1 MSKGR
6 FARIRELLDA
16 LLEAAPA
23 DPAAWLLEHY
33 RDDLDI
39 HSAVLAAADETRVEA
54 PQPPATRYFAE
65 AGAGAPAFDAAALI
79 ETEIAGRF
87 ALQQILGSGG
97 SGTVFQ
103 AQDRITGETMAV
115 KVFHASALGGV
126 VDPRR
131 EAATLRLLRLP
142 GVVAL
147 HEDGI
152 DAVGPY
158 LVMDL
163 VEGRPF
169 PGAEGRLSWDALR
182 TLALALLEVL
192 SRIHWAGMVH
202 GDLKPSNVLVD
213 GEGRPHVLDLG
224 IARALDDVEVRPLA
238 GTPRYLAP
246 ELLMGGHPDV
256 RSDLFA
262 VGVLLADALGWVNGQ
277 PPAEHDAPDN
287 VVRAVQALLA
297 RDPDARPGSVAE
309 ALAGLRGGVTNRHAV
324 ARARL
329 APLASLGDDAARR
342 ELVAT
347 LFAGPERWFHI
358 PSDGAQ
364 QLLAEAAADAGAGA
378 VLEHL
383 DAWER
388 AGFGRWE
395 GDLFEIDRA
404 GLQRAKWAWFSTPRP
419 AVATEAR
426 PATKDAL
433 RLLVLAYLSPVEL
446 DDTTAAVVLGLPTE
460 AVGEA
465 RRELARGPWLP
476 DSSGTQA
483 RVWRLPPEALARIE
497 GEGTALRARLADQLS
512 TGDPLRLVLLSGP
525 THIARVPAV
534 ALDVA
539 THAFEVSSQPDVALW
554 ACEAGLRALAGAA
567 DSRARLPLLE
577 IVLAA
582 TILAPT
588 PPAINALRRRLGLL
602 PADPGVQFLE
612 RVAHAV
618 DRAMRADHAHAL
630 DRAPEILEAPTPLLR
645 RIVASVRLMVARRS
659 APVLDIEQRKL
670 EAAIAAGHHEL
681 VPYSLSTRAWQAYI
695 AQDHAEEARLQRQMT
710 GIGSSPAARL
720 RSWESLSSALLNAG
734 DMEGAR
740 EAIEQGAILAR
751 DLRHPHFE
759 LAHDEQLRHI
769 AYRSRQP
776 LEPDLASVDL
786 ARRYANK
793 LELASLATC
802 EAEIAW
808 RAGDLASAR
817 QLADLALEAHPAVRM
832 VPWLYPMRALQALLP
847 PGVPDDVLDQLVSE
861 VLAHGDARV
870 VVCAGALLARV
881 PCAPREQLMK
891 QVCLRAPEVGAPRDM
906 PLFVISVSEALQ
918 GW

>member
-6 FARIRELLDA
+6 FARIRRLLDA
-16 LLEAAPA
+16 LLDADPA
-23 DPAAWLLEHY
+23 DPAAWLLGHY
-33 RDDLDI
+33 PQDADI
-39 HSAVLAAADETRVEA
+39 HAAVLAAGDETRMEA

-65 AGAGAPAFDAAALI
+65 AGPRAPAFDAQALLGAD
-79 ETEIAGRF
+79 IADRF
-87 ALQQILGSGG
+87 ALHEILGSGG
-97 SGTVFQ
+97 SGTVFR
-103 AQDRITGETMAV
+103 AEDRITGETMAV

-169 PGAEGRLSWDALR
+169 PGAEGPLSWDALR
-182 TLALALLEVL
+182 SLALALLDVL
-192 SRIHWAGMVH
+192 GRIHWAGMVH

-262 VGVLLADALGWVNGQ
+262 VGVLLADALGWSNGQ
-277 PPAEHDAPDN
+277 PPAGHDAPES
-287 VVRAVQALLA
+287 VVHTVNALLS

-309 ALAGLRGGVTNRHAV
+309 ALAGLRGGVASRHAV

-329 APLASLGDDAARR
+329 APLATLGDDAARR
-342 ELVAT
+342 ELAAT

-364 QLLAEAAADAGAGA
+364 QLLTEAAAEPDA
-378 VLEHL
+378 VLERL

-395 GDLFEIDRA
+395 GALFEIDRA

-433 RLLVLAYLSPVEL
+433 RLLVLAYLSPVDL
-446 DDTTAAVVLGLPTE
+446 DDSTAGAVLGVDPD
-460 AVGEA
+460 AA
-465 RRELARGPWLP
+465 RQARVELARGPWLP
-476 DSSGTQA
+476 GTTGADA
-483 RVWRLPPEALARIE
+483 RVWHLPPEARAHVERE
-497 GEGTALRARLADQLS
+497 GAELRARLADQLPA
-512 TGDPLRLVLLSGP
+512 GDALRLVLLSAPEHVG
-525 THIARVPAV
+525 RVPKVAV
-534 ALDVA
+534 DVA
-539 THAFEVSSQPDVALW
+539 THAFDVLSDGDLALW
-554 ACEAGLRALAGAA
+554 ACEAGLRAL
-567 DSRARLPLLE
+567 SRSGDARALPQLVELL
-577 IVLAA
+577 LAA
-582 TILAPT
+582 TMLAPT
-588 PPAINALRRRLGLL
+588 LPAINALRRRMGML
-602 PADPGVQFLE
+602 PPEPAVQFVE
-612 RVAHAV
+612 RLARAV
-618 DRAMRADHAHAL
+618 DRAVHADYAHAL
-630 DRAPEILEAPTPLLR
+630 EGAPEILEAPTVLLR
-645 RIVASVRLMVARRS
+645 RLVASVRLMVARRS
-659 APVLDIEQRKL
+659 APVLDEEQRKL
-670 EAAIAAGHHEL
+670 EAAIQAGHEEL
-681 VPYSLSTRAWQAYI
+681 LPYALSTRAWQAHI
-695 AQDHAEEARLQRQMT
+695 AGNHAEEATLHRRLT
-710 GIGSSPAARL
+710 GIKASPVARL
-720 RSWESLSSALLNAG
+720 RTWEALSSALLDAG
-734 DMEGAR
+734 DLEGAR
-740 EAIEQGAILAR
+740 EAIEAGAVLAR
-751 DLRHPHFE
+751 DLRQPQFE
-759 LAHDEQLRHI
+759 AAHHEQLRHI
-769 AYRSRQP
+769 ACRSREP
-776 LEPDLASVDL
+776 VGPDVDSVEFARHFGSRLEA
-786 ARRYANK
+786 
-793 LELASLATC
+793 ASLASI

-808 RAGDLASAR
+808 RAGEFAIAR
-817 QLADLALEAHPAVRM
+817 QLADAALDAHPARRLLS
-832 VPWLYPMRALQALLP
+832 WLYPMRALQALLP
-847 PGVPDDVLDQLVSE
+847 PGVPDDVLEQLVSE
-861 VLAHGDARV
+861 VLAHPEARV

-881 PCAPREQLMK
+881 PNAPREKLME
-891 QVCLRAPEVGAPRDM
+891 QVRLRAPEIRAPHDM
-906 PLFVISVSEALQ
+906 PLHVISVSEALQ